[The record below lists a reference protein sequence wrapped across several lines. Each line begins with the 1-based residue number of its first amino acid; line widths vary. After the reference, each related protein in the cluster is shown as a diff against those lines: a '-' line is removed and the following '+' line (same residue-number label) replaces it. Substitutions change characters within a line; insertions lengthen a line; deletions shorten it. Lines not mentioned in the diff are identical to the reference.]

1 MDVPMRGVVA
11 RRKTFSRQG
20 AEAQRPPSTL
30 PVLRPLRPASR
41 SGPVVGG
48 RARTRLRAERP
59 AELLVFAYA
68 CDHPPRVA
76 RRSGRTAQRLFH
88 LSSRATWEATPI
100 RVIRVI
106 SGIFP

>member
-1 MDVPMRGVVA
+1 MRGVVA
-11 RRKTFSRQG
+11 RKKTFSRQG

-76 RRSGRTAQRLFH
+76 RRSAQRL
-88 LSSRATWEATPI
+88 LQLCSAPTCDDTPI

-106 SGIFP
+106 SGMFP

>member
-1 MDVPMRGVVA
+1 MDVPIRGVVA
-11 RRKTFSRQG
+11 QKTFSRQG
-20 AEAQRPPSTL
+20 AEAQRGPSTL

-48 RARTRLRAERP
+48 RARTRIRAERP
-59 AELLVFAYA
+59 GELLVFAYA

-76 RRSGRTAQRLFH
+76 RRSGRSAQRL
-88 LSSRATWEATPI
+88 LQLCSAPTCDDTPI

-106 SGIFP
+106 SGM